1 MDMTRAVVFAK
12 VVEAQ
17 GFSAAGRLLA
27 MPKTTVSKKVSDLE
41 AELGVRLLNRTT
53 RSVSLTEA
61 GSRVYT
67 HCLAAIRH
75 MDAAEREARLLQNEP
90 EGLLTIAAPGAIGV
104 PFLLPAL
111 TAFMERYPAV
121 QVTLLSMNEL
131 VDLERERIDVMIWAG
146 ATMPIGHSVKLVAS
160 AELGLY
166 ASRAYVELHGT
177 PTMPDTL
184 SAHRV
189 VGFSH
194 SVVGVSRPVW
204 HLQRGDETVEVT
216 PAAPPRFR
224 SNDRTA
230 VLAAIIAGYGVCGS
244 PTRLVEQHP
253 ERDKLVRVLPEW
265 RIAPVDLNAVF
276 PDASSLKI
284 RLFIDFVVDWF
295 RRLSSGRR

>member
-1 MDMTRAVVFAK
+1 MDMTRAAVFAK

-75 MDAAEREARLLQNEP
+75 MDAAEREARALQNEP

-104 PFLLPAL
+104 TFLLPAL

-146 ATMPIGHSVKLVAS
+146 ATMPIGHSVKLVAR

-177 PTMPDTL
+177 PTMPDKL

-230 VLAAIIAGYGVCGS
+230 VLAAIIAGYGVGGS

-276 PDASSLKI
+276 PDASSLNI
-284 RLFIDFVVDWF
+284 RLFLDFVVDWF